1 MSATCQH
8 LPRLFQIQKRRT
20 ESINVAIARMEHTM
34 IDEQPAF
41 RSLYGHW
48 TCPNLHALPCALF
61 ELSRCHHVTMTSPK
75 FEIGRFAIENV
86 TESSVSRVGRTR
98 KHGKTTIDFLGEEHT
113 IAVVGQEGIL
123 QLVEGHKVIGPSQAN
138 SRSVMIVAPRHIV
151 AAINLSHTRV
161 VAIAPLCH
169 FGSCTFKLDGIGIHV
184 PLQAIFGESH
194 MKSHAAVLVVHAE
207 HTCITVFERNYS
219 RVENTV
225 AVGQEIT
232 RNHGVCRK
240 SPQNI
245 IARFGTILPGHIGER
260 CSNYGQFVIHYD
272 SLFCI
277 SFIFFVVKG

>member
-1 MSATCQH
+1 
-8 LPRLFQIQKRRT
+8 
-20 ESINVAIARMEHTM
+20 MEHAM
-34 IDEQPAF
+34 VDEQPAF
-41 RSLYGHW
+41 RSFDGHR

-61 ELSRCHHVTMTSPK
+61 ELCRCHHMTMASPK
-75 FEIGRFAIENV
+75 FEIGRLTIEDV

-98 KHGKTTIDFLGEEHT
+98 KHGKTAIDFLGEEHT

-138 SRSVMIVAPRHIV
+138 SRSMMIVAPRHIV

-169 FGSCTFKLDGIGIHV
+169 FGSSTFKLDGIGIHV
-184 PLQAIFGESH
+184 PLQAIFGKTHVEG
-194 MKSHAAVLVVHAE
+194 HAAVFVVHAE
-207 HTCITVFERNYS
+207 HTCISFLKRHYCG
-219 RVENTV
+219 VENTV
-225 AVGQEIT
+225 AVGQEVT
-232 RNHGVCRK
+232 RNHRVCGI

-260 CSNYGQFVIHYD
+260 CSLYGQFVIHYD

-277 SFIFFVVKG
+277 SVIFFVVKG